1 MVDETQWD
9 DDYRC
14 SQFAC
19 VDPSA
24 PCVDDDSV
32 TVDMIGNCYT
42 GAIGDGWCDEY
53 NNNENCGESGL
64 ARVGCSSEYALHLP
78 IHS

>member
-1 MVDETQWD
+1 MLSETLED

-14 SQFAC
+14 SEYSGFAC

-32 TVDMIGNCYT
+32 TVDMIDNCYA
-42 GAIGDGWCDEY
+42 GAIGDGWCDDG
-53 NNNENCGESGL
+53 NNKEVCGK
-64 ARVGCSSEYALHLP
+64 
-78 IHS
+78 